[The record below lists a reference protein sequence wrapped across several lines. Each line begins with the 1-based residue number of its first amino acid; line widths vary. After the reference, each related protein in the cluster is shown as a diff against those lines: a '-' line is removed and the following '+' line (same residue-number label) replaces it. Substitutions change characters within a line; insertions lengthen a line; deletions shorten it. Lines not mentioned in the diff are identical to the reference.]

1 MIVEK
6 IIPEIIQAGIVIT
19 SGMAQG
25 IDSLAHNATV
35 YLKKPTIAVLG
46 AGILEAKKNRYAQQT
61 MNNIISNNGLI
72 VSEYPPFYPAS
83 RYTFPARNRIVSGLS
98 LGTLVIEAGIKSGTL
113 ITTSYALEQNRE
125 IFAIPGSIHNP
136 LSRGCHSLIRQGAK
150 LVETAEDIIEE
161 LLPLEKLV
169 STSHTSGQYEETQA
183 KNSLDPAYQALLN
196 SMEYEPANI
205 DELVE
210 RNQMDAADIASMLL
224 ILELQGHVVSE
235 NGNYSRIHSELNH

>member
-1 MIVEK
+1 MISES
-6 IIPEIIQAGIVIT
+6 P
-19 SGMAQG
+19 
-25 IDSLAHNATV
+25 
-35 YLKKPTIAVLG
+35 LG
-46 AGILEAKKNRYAQQT
+46 TAPHK
-61 MNNIISNNGLI
+61 GL
-72 VSEYPPFYPAS
+72 
-83 RYTFPARNRIVSGLS
+83 FPRRNRVISGLS
-98 LGTLVIEAGIKSGTL
+98 MGTLVVEAAKNSGSL
-113 ITTSYALEQNRE
+113 ITTKHALEQNRE

-169 STSHTSGQYEETQA
+169 STSHTSAQCEETQA
-183 KNSLDPAYQALLN
+183 QNSLDPAYQALLN

-210 RNQMDAADIASMLL
+210 RNQLDAAEIASMLL